1 VTRPEFGPRFPR
13 RKRRE
18 RMQMRTWMLPGAVAA
33 VALAAPAAAHGAQVT
48 FEGSTLVYTADP
60 GFDSPMIVKSY
71 ESGRMLIMDWGNTSV
86 PAGSNCT
93 SGGFSVECDWPAAI
107 RIRLGAGND
116 KPIVGTDVPAG
127 LPVELHGEAGD
138 DELWDRREQGA
149 GVMDGGSGSDTLA
162 AGGGASVLRGGPGND
177 ALAGG
182 GGNDVLDGGEDFDS
196 LSGGSGADLIDGGAG
211 LDAIAFGEW
220 SGTGLSLS
228 LDGAA
233 NDGLAGERDNVV
245 RVETIELGARGT
257 YIGSDGPERFRFSDY
272 TGAAPVVASGRGG
285 DDTLTGGNGVERLDG
300 GAGNDRLEGGFNHDT
315 IVGGPGRDTIYG
327 DRTAAQCG
335 GYGQSCTVPFGNDT
349 IDARDGGP
357 DQIDCGVG
365 QDTAL
370 VDPVDVVANCET
382 VYGKSSAAPAPA
394 PAANDDRPRPP
405 AVRVVS
411 RRSLRSLVR
420 SGLRLRVACAAACR
434 VRAELV
440 ASRAGAKRLKLG
452 RSRRVAAASR
462 RLSRAGTASVRLKP
476 SRAVG
481 RRVVRL
487 RSARW
492 TLRVRVTP
500 AGGRTVTTTR
510 RLALRR

>member
-1 VTRPEFGPRFPR
+1 
-13 RKRRE
+13 
-18 RMQMRTWMLPGAVAA
+18 MRTRMLAGAVAA

-60 GFDSPMIVKSY
+60 GFDSPMLVKSY
-71 ESGRMLIMDWGNTSV
+71 DSGRMLIMDWGGTQV
-86 PAGSNCT
+86 PPGSTCT
-93 SGGFSVECDWPAAI
+93 SGGFSVECDWPAAV

-116 KPIVGTDVPAG
+116 KPIVGSDVPAG
-127 LPVELHGEAGD
+127 IRVELYGEAGD

-149 GVMDGGSGSDTLA
+149 GLMDGGSGSDTLT

-182 GGNDVLDGGEDFDS
+182 GGNDVLDGGDDFDS
-196 LSGGSGADLIDGGAG
+196 LSGGDGADLIDGGAG
-211 LDAIAFGEW
+211 IDAIAFGEW

-233 NDGLAGERDNVV
+233 NDGFAGERDNVV

-257 YIGSDGPERFRFSDY
+257 YVGSDGPERFRFSDY

-285 DDTLTGGNGVERLDG
+285 DDTMTGGNGVERLDG

-370 VDPVDVVANCET
+370 VDAVDVVANCET
-382 VYGKSSAAPAPA
+382 VRGKTAPAPPSPPVA
-394 PAANDDRPRPP
+394 KDDDRP

-411 RRSLRSLVR
+411 KRSLRSLAR
-420 SGLRLRVACAAACR
+420 SGLRLRVACKGACR
-434 VRAELV
+434 VRAELI
-440 ASRAGAKRLKLG
+440 ANRAGAKRLKLG
-452 RSRRVAAASR
+452 RSRRVASASR
-462 RLSRAGTASVRLKP
+462 RLARAGTASIRVKP

-481 RRVVRL
+481 RRVARL

-500 AGGRTVTTTR
+500 AGGRTVTITR